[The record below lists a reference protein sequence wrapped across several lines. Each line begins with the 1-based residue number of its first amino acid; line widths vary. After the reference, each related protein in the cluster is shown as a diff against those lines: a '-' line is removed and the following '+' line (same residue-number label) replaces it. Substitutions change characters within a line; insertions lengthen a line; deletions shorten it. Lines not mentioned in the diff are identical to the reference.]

1 MSSIAL
7 SGNAAGAGVFTIAS
21 PNSASSYTATLP
33 AATTTLVGTDAT
45 QTLTNK
51 TLTSPTLTSAT
62 LTTPNINSAPFA
74 TVSGTAP
81 LYGCRAWANWDG
93 TLSTPITP
101 RGSGNISSITKNSTG
116 NYTLNFT
123 TALPDTNYAG
133 VFGCLDP
140 GNIAIL
146 AAFGTKT
153 TSAFQV
159 RSQVGVATVADNS
172 LLMAAIFD

>member
-1 MSSIAL
+1 
-7 SGNAAGAGVFTIAS
+7 
-21 PNSASSYTATLP
+21 
-33 AATTTLVGTDAT
+33 
-45 QTLTNK
+45 
-51 TLTSPTLTSAT
+51 LTSPT

-81 LYGCRAWANWDG
+81 LYGCRAWANWNG

-133 VFGCLDP
+133 VFGCDDN
-140 GNIAIL
+140 GNVAIL
-146 AAFGTKT
+146 CAMPSGTKT

-159 RSQVGVATVADNS
+159 RSQIGTATVADNA